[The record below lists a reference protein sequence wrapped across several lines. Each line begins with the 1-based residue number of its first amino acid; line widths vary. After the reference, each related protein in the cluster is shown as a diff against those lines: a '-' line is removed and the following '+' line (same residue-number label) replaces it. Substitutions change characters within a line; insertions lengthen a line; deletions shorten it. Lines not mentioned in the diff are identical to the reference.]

1 MPGQPCVLVSYY
13 PSPSWYH
20 IRKFLICFDSMLIYL
35 YEKYAYIQYDLV
47 KYWNRKYFVMSKIL
61 GKIVIWFLY
70 NILNLSLLKKNFGY
84 LHTCTQWFP
93 CKTEYNDKLRVDPK
107 NYFKC
112 IDMCILE
119 WFPVITMKM
128 YFKELSFLNTLY
140 WYTNFKCFIKH
151 IQCHICIKIYLI
163 YFFSYHFSCY
173 WGQYIFF

>member
-1 MPGQPCVLVSYY
+1 MPCQPCVLVSYY

-70 NILNLSLLKKNFGY
+70 NILNLSLLKKDFGY

-128 YFKELSFLNTLY
+128 YFKEFFF
-140 WYTNFKCFIKH
+140 FKYIV
-151 IQCHICIKIYLI
+151 LI
-163 YFFSYHFSCY
+163 YQF
-173 WGQYIFF
+173 